1 MADKAEH
8 TACVKPMGSKA
19 LATLSAIGIGSALS
33 LALCMTRRLDSALD
47 LIGVATPT
55 VAVYCFLAG
64 MAAACGVCLLYTSPS
79 PRD

>member
-1 MADKAEH
+1 MADKAKH

-47 LIGVATPT
+47 FIGVATPT

-64 MAAACGVCLLYTSPS
+64 LAAACG
-79 PRD
+79 